1 MRQGRCFPIA
11 YEEPESLSKN
21 RQTSFN
27 FGVGKALHTMPASHP
42 RRETGCLE
50 ELRDLSQAAWPEFGY
65 GPGELDSTGKS
76 GFSPEVETL
85 RCAASV

>member
-1 MRQGRCFPIA
+1 
-11 YEEPESLSKN
+11 
-21 RQTSFN
+21 
-27 FGVGKALHTMPASHP
+27 MPASHP
-42 RRETGCLE
+42 RRETGRLE

-85 RCAASV
+85 LCAASV